1 MLTRHY
7 VNLQGLRLILLLLC
21 YQVAAWTWL
30 ATGSGPWGTGAAGV
44 AAFAVLLVPML
55 IVERHYQR
63 FGRVVSERRSRW
75 WPGLIFG
82 VGLYVLRMQFLL
94 LPQFPNLVPL
104 AFAAYAAWVA
114 WDCRP
119 YRWHLLLVAAA
130 ALYIAFGSVG
140 APEGF
145 GWIAPRLW
153 GLTLAEI
160 IAGTLDHVL
169 FVRLMRGRDP
179 APHLSTAGMGKTDA
193 DTI

>member
-1 MLTRHY
+1 
-7 VNLQGLRLILLLLC
+7 LLLC
-21 YQVAAWTWL
+21 YQFAASTWL
-30 ATGSGPWGTGAAGV
+30 ATGSSPWRTVAAGF
-44 AAFAVLLVPML
+44 AALGVLLVPML
-55 IVERHYQR
+55 IIERHYQG

-82 VGLYVLRMQFLL
+82 CGLYILRMQFLL

-104 AFAAYAAWVA
+104 ALAAYAAWLA

-119 YRWHLLLVAAA
+119 YRWHLLLIAAA

-145 GWIAPRLW
+145 GWIATRLW
-153 GLTLAEI
+153 ALTLADI
-160 IAGTLDHVL
+160 IAGTLDHVV
-169 FVRLMRGRDP
+169 FVRLMRGRGL
-179 APHLSTAGMGKTDA
+179 APELSTAELGKTDA